1 VARFQA
7 QPKGPGG
14 VPLGPFFR
22 LAALYPKHSLRS
34 WGRLSVAY
42 LEPPNRAP
50 SALPDGKMTSS
61 RGGDETAT
69 DPSKPL

>member
-1 VARFQA
+1 MNEEQRQVSRFQA

-22 LAALYPKHSLRS
+22 LAALL
-34 WGRLSVAY
+34 VAY
-42 LEPPNRAP
+42 LEPPNCAP

-61 RGGDETAT
+61 SGGDETST
-69 DPSKPL
+69 DPKDKS

>member
-1 VARFQA
+1 MSEEQRQVARFQA

-22 LAALYPKHSLRS
+22 LAALL
-34 WGRLSVAY
+34 VAY
-42 LEPPNRAP
+42 LEPPNCAP

-61 RGGDETAT
+61 SGGDETAT